1 MLCCCYSYQ
10 HALHLC
16 IILFFF
22 SHIMFAFCSCF
33 SQFFFFFFL
42 FNPPTQNAT
51 SYEQQITKQTI
62 SSSTV
67 PNGIYNNTNATS
79 GSPTFNSLPR
89 TSTPHNQQQQQQQ
102 QQQNSSLYMNG
113 GGGVGNGGGTATSG
127 NISELDSLLQDLS
140 NARYGSGIEKKC
152 EYIKRNITW

>member
-1 MLCCCYSYQ
+1 MLLLLLSTRSSFMYYFV
-10 HALHLC
+10 LVLTYNV
-16 IILFFF
+16 FFYF
-22 SHIMFAFCSCF
+22 
-33 SQFFFFFFL
+33 

-89 TSTPHNQQQQQQQ
+89 TSTPHHQQQQ

-113 GGGVGNGGGTATSG
+113 GGGGGGGVATSG

-152 EYIKRNITW
+152 EYIKRNVTWRELKSI